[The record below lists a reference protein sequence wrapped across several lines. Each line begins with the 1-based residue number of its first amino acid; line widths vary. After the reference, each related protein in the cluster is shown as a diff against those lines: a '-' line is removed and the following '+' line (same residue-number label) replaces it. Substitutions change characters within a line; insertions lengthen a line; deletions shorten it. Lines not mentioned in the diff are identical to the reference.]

1 MGVYLL
7 RRLLLFLPTLL
18 VVSVVIFF
26 LSRLSPGDPIIQF
39 IGDPFEEVGRG
50 GVGLDRAELEYA
62 AGAQRLG
69 LDKPLFYLQLTGAAF
84 PDTLYRILRMD
95 HRKNLRNLIGQYG
108 NWPQIEIYY
117 KRLREASA
125 ICYSMEEQKKDWLIN
140 IRANIQQLFV
150 NHQDVRISYLLNEID
165 TLRQEAL
172 TTDSTGLLP
181 KSPLFSSLEEVKGT
195 YARML
200 DGATP
205 WKRYLPRLYWH
216 GMNNQYHQWVP
227 GYPTGR
233 LGCFDERSPARP
245 SKDRASGIL
254 DLAHQYP
261 RFVDR
266 FWGCYPPGYLD
277 GPEGS
282 SLLLRLGK
290 STFVFP
296 LFLTEFLDRYF
307 IDPFPDNAGIW
318 GMVEHLSYCRALQLA
333 GFRSLLVPLSG
344 YRSSS
349 YSSGLLCGLSITGF
363 YSPAGKRRNAGEP

>member
-216 GMNNQYHQWVP
+216 GMNNQYHQWF
-227 GYPTGR
+227 
-233 LGCFDERSPARP
+233 LGILQGDWGVSM
-245 SKDRASGIL
+245 KDRQPVLRKIGQAAFWTLLINIPALLIAFGVAIPLGIWMARKDRHSSSGW
-254 DLAHQYP
+254 
-261 RFVDR
+261 V
-266 FWGCYPPGYLD
+266 
-277 GPEGS
+277 
-282 SLLLRLGK
+282 SLLLFFLY
-290 STFVFP
+290 SLPNFWIATLLI
-296 LFLTEFLDRYF
+296 LFLTTPEYGEWLNIFPTVGLSSLPDSA
-307 IDPFPDNAGIW
+307 PFWSRFWIPELI
-318 GMVEHLSYCRALQLA
+318 LF
-333 GFRSLLVPLSG
+333 FRSFVWFIHHWLL
-344 YRSSS
+344 
-349 YSSGLLCGLSITGF
+349 
-363 YSPAGKRRNAGEP
+363 